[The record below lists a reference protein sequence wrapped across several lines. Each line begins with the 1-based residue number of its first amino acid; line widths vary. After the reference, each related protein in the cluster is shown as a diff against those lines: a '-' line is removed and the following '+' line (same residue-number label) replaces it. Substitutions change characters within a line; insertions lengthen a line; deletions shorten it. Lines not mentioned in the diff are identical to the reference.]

1 LLTLLYHI
9 LNPLVGFITPQPNAA
24 GGRPCRVANSKPNY
38 QRSRFVPVH
47 GKAQLSTIFH
57 QPIDCGEIGST
68 LSPEERQLLE
78 RD

>member
-9 LNPLVGFITPQPNAA
+9 SNFHVVIDEIRNQTIKDHPFA
-24 GGRPCRVANSKPNY
+24 
-38 QRSRFVPVH
+38 PVH
-47 GKAQLSTIFH
+47 GKAQLSTIIH

-78 RD
+78 CN

>member
-1 LLTLLYHI
+1 MAQAD
-9 LNPLVGFITPQPNAA
+9 V
-24 GGRPCRVANSKPNY
+24 RVVSRTQNKTIKD
-38 QRSRFVPVH
+38 QRFAPVH

-78 RD
+78 CN